1 MKIAM
6 TVWGNRISPVF
17 ESARTL
23 LVAEIHQAEIVN
35 RHLETFKAG
44 LFSRFTDLLVE
55 LEIEV
60 LICGAL
66 SLEPALLLDTSGIKI
81 IPFMTGEAEM
91 VLSLYV
97 KGKDLADFTMPG
109 CPRHRCC
116 GTNRCANGQQRIRW
130 C

>member
-1 MKIAM
+1 MNIAM
-6 TVWGNRISPVF
+6 TVWGHRISPVF

-35 RHLETFKAG
+35 RQLETFTAG
-44 LFSRFTDLLVE
+44 LFGSFTDLLVE

-66 SLEPALLLDTSGIKI
+66 SLEPAILLDTSGVKV
-81 IPFMTGEAEM
+81 IPFITGEAEE

-97 KGKDLADFTMPG
+97 QGKDLADFIMPG
-109 CPRHRCC
+109 CPRNKCC
-116 GTNRCANGQQRIRW
+116 GTNRCATVQRRIRW